1 MTSFEAS
8 EYESGEKYLN
18 ARLFDVHTWSDH
30 PEVNAFV
37 NEIYDQLSDVP
48 GNERINKKLLKVLL
62 LDLYLAWCAD
72 PTLMITLSRDNNAY
86 VAGSRYNEIKISK
99 KIRGIVDTLEQH
111 GIIHQKLGFQDREAN
126 IGFQTRVW
134 ASDRLKQKFREAR
147 FDKFATSIHEGRESI
162 ILRDKNKND
171 IDYVDTPATMRMRSL
186 LTDYNALLDKTHIDI
201 SDLEEPVIRIKKQ
214 GNKRGFTL
222 QIDQKSKFVTRIFN
236 EERWDKG
243 GRFYGGWWQR
253 CPKQFREMITLD
265 HYATAELDYSG
276 LHIVILYAQE
286 GINYWAEVNEDP
298 YQLGINEFDSEIDLR
313 KAVKLLMLTA
323 INADDEKKTFG
334 AFRNQAD
341 KGSPESRLKDEQL
354 KSLLGALRRKH
365 KHISHKFAS
374 GAGIDLMYVDSQIT
388 EKLIE
393 RFTYHHMC
401 PILTVHDSY
410 IVPFGYDR
418 ILQEEMGKAFEQ
430 VTGVANV
437 RLEHTTDYYD
447 VVENEPRASTDVPDP
462 THCSKRHLKD
472 WEDFRLTRQ
481 KPTKEPW
488 YPNWTFVY

>member
-18 ARLFDVHTWSDH
+18 ARPFDVHTWSAH
-30 PEVNAFV
+30 PEVNSFV
-37 NEIYDQLSDVP
+37 NEIYNELISIR

-62 LDLYLAWCAD
+62 LDLYVAWCAD
-72 PTLMITLSRDNNAY
+72 PTLMIMFSRNNNAY

-99 KIRGIVDTLEQH
+99 KIRDIVDVLEQH
-111 GIIHQKLGFQDREAN
+111 GMIHQKRGFQDREAN

-134 ASDRLKQKFREAR
+134 VSDRLKLKFSEAR
-147 FDKFATSIHEGRESI
+147 FGKFATCIYEGRESI
-162 ILRDKNKND
+162 ILRDVNKND
-171 IDYVDTPATMRMRSL
+171 IGYEDTPETMRMRSL
-186 LTDYNALLDKTHIDI
+186 LADYNALLDKTHIDI

-214 GNKRGFTL
+214 GNKHEFIL
-222 QIDQKSKFVTRIFN
+222 QLDQKSKFVTRIFN

-253 CPKQFREMITLD
+253 CPKGFREMITLD
-265 HYATAELDYSG
+265 HFATAELDYSG

-298 YQLGINEFDSEIDLR
+298 YHLEINDFDPEIDLR
-313 KAVKLLMLTA
+313 EAAKLLMLTA
-323 INADDEKKTFG
+323 INASDEKKTFA
-334 AFRNQAD
+334 AFRNQAET
-341 KGSPESRLKDEQL
+341 GTPEKRLTDAQL
-354 KSLLGALRRKH
+354 KKLLDALRRKH
-365 KHISHKFAS
+365 KPISYKIAS

-393 RFTYHHMC
+393 RFTYHYRC

-418 ILQEEMGKAFEQ
+418 ILHEEMEQAFEQ
-430 VTGVANV
+430 VTGVTNV
-437 RLEHTTDYYD
+437 KLEHTTDYYD
-447 VVENEPRASTDVPDP
+447 IVENEPRNSADIPEP
-462 THCSKRHLKD
+462 TKVANRHIND
-472 WEDFRLTRQ
+472 WKDFRQARQ
-481 KPTKEPW
+481 KPDVEPW
-488 YPNWTFVY
+488 YRFNNMVY

>member
-18 ARLFDVHTWSDH
+18 ARPFDVHTWSAH
-30 PEVNAFV
+30 PEVNSFV
-37 NEIYDQLSDVP
+37 NEIYNELTSIR

-62 LDLYLAWCAD
+62 LDLYVAWCAD
-72 PTLMITLSRDNNAY
+72 PTLMIMFSRDNNAY

-99 KIRGIVDTLEQH
+99 KIRDIVDVLEQH
-111 GIIHQKLGFQDREAN
+111 GIICQKLGFQDRVAN
-126 IGFQTRVW
+126 VGFQSRLW
-134 ASDRLKQKFREAR
+134 ASDWLKQKFSEAR
-147 FDKFATSIHEGRESI
+147 FDKFATCIHESRESI
-162 ILRDKNKND
+162 IQRDENKNNV
-171 IDYVDTPATMRMRSL
+171 DYEDTPETMKMRSL

-214 GNKRGFTL
+214 GKKRGFVL

-286 GINYWAEVNEDP
+286 GINYWAEVSEDP
-298 YQLGINEFDSEIDLR
+298 YRLGINDFDPEIDLR
-313 KAVKLLMLTA
+313 KAAKLLLLTA
-323 INADDEKKTFG
+323 INAGDEKKTFG

-341 KGSPESRLKDEQL
+341 KGSPEKRLTDEQL
-354 KSLLGALRRKH
+354 KALLGALRRKH
-365 KHISHKFAS
+365 GPISHKIAS

-393 RFTYHHMC
+393 RFTYHYRC

-418 ILQEEMGKAFEQ
+418 ILHEEMEQAFEQ
-430 VTGVANV
+430 VTGVTNV
-437 RLEHTTDYYD
+437 NLEHTTDYYD
-447 VVENEPRASTDVPDP
+447 IVENEPRALADIPDRV
-462 THCSKRHLKD
+462 HCSNRHLKD
-472 WEDFRLTRQ
+472 WEDFRLARQ
-481 KPTKEPW
+481 KPTNEPW
-488 YPNWTFVY
+488 YPTWTLVY